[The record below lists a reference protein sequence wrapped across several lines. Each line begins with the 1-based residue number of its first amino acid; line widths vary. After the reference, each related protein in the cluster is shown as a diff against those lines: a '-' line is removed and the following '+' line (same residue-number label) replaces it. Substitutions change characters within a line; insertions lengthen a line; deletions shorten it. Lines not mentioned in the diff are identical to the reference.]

1 MKNGRGRKAVPVSGK
16 NSGLRVR
23 KPNSFL
29 GPTTTC
35 SVTVDKHYSS
45 VSLNTQARLLRVEG
59 MSEPYTL
66 PLKERKINYHSL
78 GKNPDHHLSFSSLSN
93 GVIPICNHQVQI

>member
-1 MKNGRGRKAVPVSGK
+1 MEGEGKQYPSVK

-23 KPNSFL
+23 KANSFL
-29 GPTTTC
+29 GPTMTC

-45 VSLNTQARLLRVEG
+45 VSLNTRARPLRVEG
-59 MSEPYTL
+59 MSESHTL
-66 PLKERKINYHSL
+66 PLNKRKINYHSL

-93 GVIPICNHQVQI
+93 GVIPKCNHEVQI